1 MRVVESYAERRS
13 PLKSLGVGEVRG
25 VGVLGEDWN
34 RTERAGRFRVVLV
47 KLQGAGKSRIE
58 AGDRGADA
66 QG

>member
-47 KLQGAGKSRIE
+47 ELQGAGKSRIE